1 MSYNIQLLQGTNMT
15 ITYAQAVSVHAQADL
30 LVSGEEIAAG
40 IETMAAEITTTL
52 SKEMPLVLCVL
63 NGGMIPMAQLLLKLQ
78 FPLET
83 DYLHATRYGKKTVG
97 TNLSWLARPSTDISG
112 RTVLVVDDIYDEGH
126 TLAAICEY
134 LKEAGAKKV
143 YAAALLNKVHDRKVE
158 YVPDFIG
165 LDVEDRFVYGFG
177 MDYQGYF
184 RNVEGIYA
192 VKDM

>member
-1 MSYNIQLLQGTNMT
+1 MT
-15 ITYAQAVSVHAQADL
+15 ITYAEAVSVHAQADL
-30 LVSGEEIAAG
+30 LVSGETIAAS
-40 IETMAAEITTTL
+40 IDTMAAEITATL

-134 LKEAGAKKV
+134 LEEAGAKKV
-143 YAAALLNKVHDRKVE
+143 YAAALLNKVHNRKVE

-184 RNVEGIYA
+184 RNVDGIYA

>member
-1 MSYNIQLLQGTNMT
+1 MT

-83 DYLHATRYGKKTVG
+83 DYLHATRYGKKNG
-97 TNLSWLARPSTDISG
+97 WN
-112 RTVLVVDDIYDEGH
+112 
-126 TLAAICEY
+126 
-134 LKEAGAKKV
+134 
-143 YAAALLNKVHDRKVE
+143 
-158 YVPDFIG
+158 
-165 LDVEDRFVYGFG
+165 
-177 MDYQGYF
+177 
-184 RNVEGIYA
+184 
-192 VKDM
+192 